1 MVNNFNP
8 TERDKERTRRT
19 KVRRAL
25 QVLEEVEYLLEHE
38 WNRLNEIRERAMQ
51 RDFPR
56 WMKERGI
63 RGIRKS

>member
-19 KVRRAL
+19 KVRKAL
-25 QVLEEVEYLLEHE
+25 QVLEEAEYLLEEE
-38 WNRLNEIRERAMQ
+38 WDKLNKIRERSME
-51 RDFPR
+51 RDFQR

-63 RGIRKS
+63 RK